1 MGEMFHSALRSLTRR
16 FLRTLLTV
24 GSITVGV
31 TMVVIVTAI
40 SACGKSAV
48 NTELEN
54 MGMSGLSVSAGDGA
68 RPFQEDLAI
77 IRQLAGVDT
86 AMPLMIEYGSAALGG
101 SSGSVVACG
110 IDAGAKQAISLEL
123 KHGRLISPGD
133 VKSHARVC
141 VVDEN
146 VAREYYQRT
155 NIVGRTV
162 QLHVGGVAEEFT
174 VVGVTGRRQQP
185 FTECSGI
192 YSRYG
197 LCALCHA
204 AVPHRTGQF

>member
-68 RPFQEDLAI
+68 GLSQEDLAI
-77 IRQLAGVDT
+77 IRQLAGVT
-86 AMPLMIEYGSAALGG
+86 PR
-101 SSGSVVACG
+101 C
-110 IDAGAKQAISLEL
+110 
-123 KHGRLISPGD
+123 R
-133 VKSHARVC
+133 
-141 VVDEN
+141 
-146 VAREYYQRT
+146 
-155 NIVGRTV
+155 
-162 QLHVGGVAEEFT
+162 
-174 VVGVTGRRQQP
+174 
-185 FTECSGI
+185 
-192 YSRYG
+192 
-197 LCALCHA
+197 
-204 AVPHRTGQF
+204 